1 VLWRQRLTPIP
12 LPLLAQHTFPCA
24 TPAQVAADL
33 AAMHDAGMLHRHVTI
48 ASVALNRSGN
58 LATAR
63 LMGHPYNVD
72 AGQGCAPLLPL
83 PLPAMASNGGA
94 HLACLPASCSLTPCM
109 AAATTLLHSD
119 AKLTTPSHV
128 CRAIWL

>member
-1 VLWRQRLTPIP
+1 
-12 LPLLAQHTFPCA
+12 
-24 TPAQVAADL
+24 
-33 AAMHDAGMLHRHVTI
+33 MHDAGMLHRHVTI

-83 PLPAMASNGGA
+83 PLPALASNGQQWRGTPG
-94 HLACLPASCSLTPCM
+94 LPACQLFSH
-109 AAATTLLHSD
+109 TLHGSSNNSIAL
-119 AKLTTPSHV
+119 
-128 CRAIWL
+128 